1 MSQRGHLGTLLA
13 IGLLAIPVST
23 KHADFQLFSQE
34 TEAVS
39 APLDSAA
46 WDALRQGICDKDA
59 QHRKTAFASI
69 GTIGDDPE
77 AVKLV
82 VSGLQDK
89 DSEVRQTA
97 AATLGEM
104 GAHDAIPNLKA
115 ALDDTPEVSFTAAKA
130 LWDLGD
136 SNSRDIIQAVIKGE
150 RKDAPGRIQGAMHQA
165 KEKMHNPAELAYMG
179 AKEATGVVFA
189 PASIGIVAI
198 HEAMKESKNDAGAP
212 GRAEAAV
219 ILGKDPDPYSLILLE
234 WGLSDKSSA
243 VRVAVAKALGQRGN
257 EQTIAKLSPLLADQ
271 RHSVRYMAA
280 ASMLKLSLKKNPGNA
295 GNLEIRG
302 HDGQASG
309 PLQP

>member
-1 MSQRGHLGTLLA
+1 MSQQRHLGSLLA
-13 IGLLAIPVST
+13 IGLLAIPIST
-23 KHADFQLFSQE
+23 KHAEFELFSQE
-34 TEAVS
+34 TEAVT

-59 QHRKTAFASI
+59 QHRKTAIASI

-104 GAHDAIPNLKA
+104 GAHDAIPKLKA

-136 SNSRDIIQAVIKGE
+136 SSSRDIIQAVIKGE
-150 RKDAPGRIQGAMHQA
+150 RKDAPGRIQGAMRQA
-165 KEKMHNPAELAYMG
+165 KEKMRNPAELAYMG

-189 PASIGIVAI
+189 PASIGIEAI

-212 GRAEAAV
+212 GRAEAAA
-219 ILGKDPDPYSLILLE
+219 ILGKDPDPYALILLE
-234 WGLSDKSSA
+234 WGIGDKSWA

-271 RHSVRYMAA
+271 RHAVRYMAA
-280 ASMLKLSLKKNPGNA
+280 ASMLKLSLKPGNPGT
-295 GNLEIRG
+295 
-302 HDGQASG
+302 
-309 PLQP
+309 

>member
-189 PASIGIVAI
+189 PASIGIGAI

-234 WGLSDKSSA
+234 WGLSDKSWA

-271 RHSVRYMAA
+271 RHAVRYMAA